1 MKVLTIS
8 SSPYLLTKLGRI
20 NSSILKRLSKT
31 LPFDNIASIVWH
43 HDISWFA
50 PNDDNEFIFED
61 GGDAIC
67 KLYPIPKSP
76 EQATPNVYDVIKSYQ
91 PDVVVTIGDYH
102 ETDFLFALKT
112 LNPKMFKWISI
123 LTIDAYPVNET
134 RKDAFNYINKAIAT
148 TKMGQ
153 KAVNDLSR
161 VDCEY
166 LPFGP
171 DQIFQ
176 PKVCEKNK
184 DFLTV
189 FGCGKNSQ
197 ASGSATY
204 IMGLSEAYKKDNDIK
219 GYMHTNVSDRG
230 DYDLSYLAERYG
242 IKDNLIFPDE
252 FVGLNDGIDRD
263 LLRSRYAASDVVSDL
278 SVRSATGLCLL
289 EGMACGCI
297 PIATEVGALKE
308 IISLMPKDFQFFVGS
323 NTYVGSFEEE
333 YEVANCKD
341 FARILLKLKDI
352 KENNPNMFDSMRK
365 SSIKVANK
373 FKLKTFTKRIE
384 EIIMEVIDI
393 EEELVLEVYEN

>member
-20 NSSILKRLSKT
+20 NSSILNSLNNTLS
-31 LPFDNIASIVWH
+31 FDNVASIVWH

-50 PNDDNEFIFED
+50 PNSKNEFIFEYE
-61 GGDAIC
+61 GKSIC
-67 KLYPIPKSP
+67 KLHPIPKSP
-76 EQATPNVYDVIKSYQ
+76 EQATPIVYDVIKSYQ

-112 LNPKMFKWISI
+112 LNPKMFKWVSI
-123 LTIDAYPVNET
+123 LTIDAYPINET
-134 RKDAFNYINKAIAT
+134 RKDAFNYINKVITT

-153 KAVNDLSR
+153 RAVNELSI

-171 DQIFQ
+171 DEIFYTQ
-176 PKVCEKNK
+176 EGENNK
-184 DFLTV
+184 EFLTV
-189 FGCGKNSQ
+189 FGCGKNAQS
-197 ASGSATY
+197 AGSATY
-204 IMGLSEAYKKDNDIK
+204 IMGISEAYMKNNNIR

-230 DYDLSYLAERYG
+230 DYDLAYLAYRYG

-252 FVGLNDGIDRD
+252 FVGLNDGIDNKT
-263 LLRSRYAASDVVSDL
+263 LRHRYSSSDVVSDL

-297 PIATEVGALKE
+297 PVATEVGALKE
-308 IISLMPKDFQFFVGS
+308 IISLMPKDFQFFVRS

-333 YEVANCKD
+333 YEVADYKD
-341 FARILLKLKDI
+341 FAKILLKLKDI
-352 KENNPNMFDSMRK
+352 KKNNPGMFNKMKEYSVK
-365 SSIKVANK
+365 IANE
-373 FKLKTFTKRIE
+373 FKLNIFTKRIE
-384 EIIMEVIDI
+384 EIIMEVIDT
-393 EEELVLEVYEN
+393 EEELVLEVYKD